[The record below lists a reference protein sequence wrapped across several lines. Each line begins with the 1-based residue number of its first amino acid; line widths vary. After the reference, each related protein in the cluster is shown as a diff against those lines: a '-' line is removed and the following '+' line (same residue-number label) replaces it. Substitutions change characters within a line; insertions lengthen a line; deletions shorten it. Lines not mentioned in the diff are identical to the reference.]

1 MPKSF
6 SNLTFTESAHIGLDD
21 DTPEVPL
28 KIRRDDNVSLDASS
42 SAVKIDYNLSGT
54 TAQTGNRLYEALL
67 IDADSTATG
76 GDATN
81 EVRFSGIRAMVED
94 SGDANDLYGGY
105 FDARNDKT
113 IANDVVNN
121 VFGVY
126 SQAYGRHTAGQVK
139 NIVGG
144 YFTAYTDNDDSGID
158 VTTLAGVRAFAL
170 QTGDSGKTVDN
181 AYGVYGKVDLAA
193 STNNGTF
200 TNADGV
206 LGEIEIDDA
215 DSTITSARAVK
226 GVIDSNAG
234 TITNAYQFL
243 GQTTTAGTITN
254 SYGIYSSGASKHY
267 LSGDVGINTTSP
279 GGNLHVVGESGS
291 SGQIY
296 LSDVDNGSG
305 TGDSLLINK
314 SGTNAFVYNRDGG
327 QMSFGTN
334 DASNNIVIANTGA
347 VTFSS
352 SVTATSFS
360 GDGSNITNVS
370 ATDSTKV
377 AKAGD
382 TMTGNLTIS
391 KTSPAITFNNT
402 AGGGLDPTLRSVGT
416 DFKIDTTSITAL
428 SLALD
433 TGSATFAGSIQPGGN
448 ILLTGSN
455 HITHA
460 ATGGIF
466 DLNAE
471 SSRVRL
477 TTNHPE
483 IVFQIDADHTEPDT
497 ELFQINI
504 STASSPPLKL
514 TTTGLEINP
523 INNATSDTN
532 KFLVSD
538 GNVIKYRTGTEV
550 LSDIGAGT
558 VTVASGA
565 AGNVAFFTGSRE
577 ITSTNK
583 LIFDSTNTRLSVN
596 GGTSPTNTLQ
606 IGGNGIKVTAGGI
619 DLTGDLDLEGG
630 AGDIL
635 MGNGS
640 KFQCDGDPGTDGQ
653 FLKSTGSGVKW
664 HDLPTTTQTI
674 LFSNFSDD
682 SSSMSAF
689 RIPFNSLSE
698 TTSNQYYNHFDCPSS
713 GTIKRIRL
721 NNTSGTPSTG
731 FTVIIDIWRNA
742 IGTPTQS
749 SGSITVAS
757 GGVVEY
763 DPDLS
768 FSKGDEIQIAYR
780 KSAGGKYLRGV
791 SASIIL
797 EFTKI

>member
-54 TAQTGNRLYEALL
+54 TVQTGDRLYEALL

-144 YFTAYTDNDDSGID
+144 YFTAYTDNADSGTN
-158 VTTLAGVRAFAL
+158 VTTLAGVRAFAV

-206 LGEIEIDDA
+206 LGEIEIDEP

-279 GGNLHVVGESGS
+279 SGNLHVVGESGS

-347 VTFSS
+347 VTFS
-352 SVTATSFS
+352 
-360 GDGSNITNVS
+360 N
-370 ATDSTKV
+370 
-377 AKAGD
+377 
-382 TMTGNLTIS
+382 
-391 KTSPAITFNNT
+391 
-402 AGGGLDPTLRSVGT
+402 
-416 DFKIDTTSITAL
+416 
-428 SLALD
+428 
-433 TGSATFAGSIQPGGN
+433 SIQPGGN

-460 ATGGIF
+460 QTGGIF
-466 DLNAE
+466 DLNKN
-471 SSRVRL
+471 SSRVQL

-483 IVFQIDADHTEPDT
+483 IVFQIDNDHTEPDS

-504 STASSPPLKL
+504 STASNPPLKL

-523 INNATSDTN
+523 INNATSDTDR
-532 KFLVSD
+532 FLVSD

-558 VTVASGA
+558 VTVTSGA
-565 AGNVAFFTGSRE
+565 SGNVAFFTGSSD

-583 LIFDSTNTRLSVN
+583 FLFDSTNTRLSVN

-682 SSSMSAF
+682 SSSTSAF

-749 SGSITVAS
+749 SSSITVAS

-763 DPDLS
+763 DPDLT

-780 KSAGGKYLRGV
+780 KSTGGKYLRGV

>member
-54 TAQTGNRLYEALL
+54 TVQTGDRLYEALL

-121 VFGVY
+121 VFGIY
-126 SQAYGRHTAGQVK
+126 SLAYGRHTAGQVK

-144 YFTAYTDNDDSGID
+144 YFTAYTDNADSGTN
-158 VTTLAGVRAFAL
+158 VTTLAGVRAFAV

-181 AYGVYGKVDLAA
+181 AYGVYGKVDLVA

-206 LGEIEIDDA
+206 LGEIEIDEP

-279 GGNLHVVGESGS
+279 SGNLHVVGESGS

-334 DASNNIVIANTGA
+334 NASNNIVIANTGA
-347 VTFSS
+347 VTFS
-352 SVTATSFS
+352 
-360 GDGSNITNVS
+360 N
-370 ATDSTKV
+370 
-377 AKAGD
+377 
-382 TMTGNLTIS
+382 
-391 KTSPAITFNNT
+391 
-402 AGGGLDPTLRSVGT
+402 
-416 DFKIDTTSITAL
+416 
-428 SLALD
+428 
-433 TGSATFAGSIQPGGN
+433 SIQPGGN

-460 ATGGIF
+460 QTGGIF
-466 DLNAE
+466 DLNKN
-471 SSRVRL
+471 SSRVQL

-483 IVFQIDADHTEPDT
+483 IVFQIDNDHTEPDS

-504 STASSPPLKL
+504 STASNPPLKL

-523 INNATSDTN
+523 INNATSDTDR
-532 KFLVSD
+532 FLVSD

-558 VTVASGA
+558 VTVTSGA
-565 AGNVAFFTGSRE
+565 SGNVAFFTGSSD

-583 LIFDSTNTRLSVN
+583 FLFDSTNTRLSVN

-682 SSSMSAF
+682 SSSTSAF

-721 NNTSGTPSTG
+721 NNTSGTHTSGTWYIT
-731 FTVIIDIWRNA
+731 FDIWRSA
-742 IGTPTQS
+742 TGSPTQS
-749 SGSITVAS
+749 SSQIQVAS

-763 DPDLS
+763 DPDLT
-768 FSKGDEIQIAYR
+768 FSKGDEIQIGFR
-780 KSAGGKYLRGV
+780 KSSTGKYLRGV

-797 EFTKI
+797 EFTQI

>member
-54 TAQTGNRLYEALL
+54 TVQTGDRLYEALL

-121 VFGVY
+121 VFGIY
-126 SQAYGRHTAGQVK
+126 SLAYGRHTAGQVK

-144 YFTAYTDNDDSGID
+144 YFTAYTDNADSGTN
-158 VTTLAGVRAFAL
+158 VTTLAGVRAFAV

-181 AYGVYGKVDLAA
+181 AYGVYGKVDLVA

-206 LGEIEIDDA
+206 LGEIEIDEP

-254 SYGIYSSGASKHY
+254 SFGIYSSGASKHY

-279 GGNLHVVGESGS
+279 SGNLHVVGESGS

-334 DASNNIVIANTGA
+334 NASNNIVIANTGA
-347 VTFSS
+347 VTFS
-352 SVTATSFS
+352 
-360 GDGSNITNVS
+360 N
-370 ATDSTKV
+370 
-377 AKAGD
+377 
-382 TMTGNLTIS
+382 
-391 KTSPAITFNNT
+391 
-402 AGGGLDPTLRSVGT
+402 
-416 DFKIDTTSITAL
+416 
-428 SLALD
+428 
-433 TGSATFAGSIQPGGN
+433 SIQPGGN

-460 ATGGIF
+460 QTGGIF
-466 DLNAE
+466 DLNKN
-471 SSRVRL
+471 SSRVQL

-483 IVFQIDADHTEPDT
+483 IVFQIDNDHTEPDS

-504 STASSPPLKL
+504 STASNPPLKL

-523 INNATSDTN
+523 INNATSDTDR
-532 KFLVSD
+532 FLVSD

-558 VTVASGA
+558 VTVTSGA
-565 AGNVAFFTGSRE
+565 SGNVAFFTGSSD

-583 LIFDSTNTRLSVN
+583 FLFDSTNTRLSVN

-682 SSSMSAF
+682 SSSTSAF

-749 SGSITVAS
+749 SSSITVAS

-763 DPDLS
+763 DPDLT

-780 KSAGGKYLRGV
+780 KSTGGKYLRGV